1 MTITIQKATLTH
13 LEALYKI
20 EQQCFTQEA
29 FSKNQIAW
37 LLKSPVAV
45 SFLAKENNEIVGF
58 IIGVIY
64 ENGEKPVGRIFTIDV
79 APAHRRKGVGI
90 RLLKRAEKEFADLG
104 VKICYLEVRADNV
117 AAKQLYKKVGYKE
130 IRVLK
135 DYYFQGG
142 HGIRLKKAL

>member
-1 MTITIQKATLTH
+1 MTITIQKATLAH
-13 LEALYKI
+13 LENLYKI

-29 FSKNQIAW
+29 FSKNQIEW

-58 IIGVIY
+58 IIGLVY
-64 ENGEKPVGRIFTIDV
+64 ENADKRIGRIFTIDV

-90 RLLKRAEKEFADLG
+90 RLLKRTEKEFVDLG
-104 VKICYLEVRADNV
+104 VKVCYLEVRADNV
-117 AAKQLYKKVGYKE
+117 AAKQLYKKVGYKK

-135 DYYFQGG
+135 NYYFQGG
-142 HGIRLKKAL
+142 HGIRLKKTL